1 MSLFL
6 HLRKQI
12 IMEVKRNFITG
23 DEWLYYKIYTGHKTS
38 EKILTEIIK
47 PVTIELLNKK
57 IIDKWFFIRY
67 SDPKFHLRIR
77 FHLIDSGIEEIIRL
91 MRNNLE
97 HHIENFHIHSVQ
109 TDTYKREL
117 ERYGSNTIEEAETLF
132 SYDSVMIAEMSDM
145 IEGDEGEEIRWKFAI
160 KTVDALFSDFGF
172 NINEKFSIFDIL
184 KNNFGHEFAIDK
196 NLRKQLDKKFRE
208 KRPIIENIL
217 KEEGEEYEY
226 LKPVFRYIYKK
237 SKNSKPAV
245 KKIISLK
252 EKNKLEVPYNDLLAS
267 YSHMLINKIFLIK
280 PRLNEF
286 VIYYLLSKY
295 YNSEIA
301 RNKANKNQVKIKS

>member
-1 MSLFL
+1 M
-6 HLRKQI
+6 K
-12 IMEVKRNFITG
+12 VKRNFITG

-38 EKILTEIIK
+38 ENILTEIIK
-47 PVTIELLNKK
+47 PVTIELLDKK

-67 SDPKFHLRIR
+67 GDPKFHLRIR
-77 FHLIDSGIEEIIRL
+77 FHLIDSSIEEIIRL
-91 MRNNLE
+91 MKSNLE

-132 SYDSVMIAEMSDM
+132 SYDSIMITEMSDL

-160 KTVDALFSDFGF
+160 KAVDALFSDFGF
-172 NINEKFSIFDIL
+172 NMNEKFSIFEIL
-184 KNNFGHEFAIDK
+184 QNNFGREFGIDK

-226 LKPVFRYIYKK
+226 LEPVFRHIYKK
-237 SKNSKPAV
+237 SENSKPIV
-245 KKIISLK
+245 KKIISIK
-252 EKNKLEVPYNDLLAS
+252 EKNELEVPYNDLLAS

-286 VIYYLLSKY
+286 VIYYLLHKY
-295 YNSEIA
+295 YKSEIA
-301 RNKANKNQVKIKS
+301 RNKANLKSD